1 MNTYIIFSIANEL
14 KGTYIVPYLWWCL
27 GFRPVQT
34 AKVEAPPT
42 RYSRYGIVTRG
53 VNTHK
58 HSHTESYPHLHPLNL
73 YSIALLHRNSC
84 NFCSA
89 SLPAP
94 LKSRDLV
101 PQTLNVFRTYGALW
115 EVFHRTMA
123 TERTHAETYSG
134 CPHVLCSSG
143 FLALRPRK
151 HQKLK
156 PGEFCARPF
165 NFHILNWSPAFNCVC
180 SLSPIATLKSADF
193 VLLRF
198 WRKLRTLRR

>member
-1 MNTYIIFSIANEL
+1 MSWKAHTLYPIFDGVWVFVLCRLQKSKHL
-14 KGTYIVPYLWWCL
+14 LL
-27 GFRPVQT
+27 
-34 AKVEAPPT
+34 
-42 RYSRYGIVTRG
+42 GIVG
-53 VNTHK
+53 MQSWHAESTHTDIVIP
-58 HSHTESYPHLHPLNL
+58 SHTESYPHIHWI
-73 YSIALLHRNSC
+73 STVSHSSKLLQFLFRVI
-84 NFCSA
+84 
-89 SLPAP
+89 AP